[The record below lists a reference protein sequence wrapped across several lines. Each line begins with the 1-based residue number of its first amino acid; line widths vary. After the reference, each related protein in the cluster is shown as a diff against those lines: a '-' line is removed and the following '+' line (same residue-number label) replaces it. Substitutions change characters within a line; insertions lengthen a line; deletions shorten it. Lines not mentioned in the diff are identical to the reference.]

1 MNIVLFGP
9 PGAGKGTQSDKIV
22 KDFGLTKI
30 STGDLLRNEIEKG
43 SSLGAK
49 IKSIIDEG
57 NLVSD
62 DIINN
67 LIENIL
73 GNANSY
79 KGIIFDGYP
88 RNLRQAQSLDTL
100 LKKYNQKISCVLS
113 LEVNKNA
120 IIERITSRLICSIC
134 GSIFNKHFNKA
145 TKDNHSCDPKFL
157 ITRSDDN
164 IKTVENRFETYNKE
178 TMPIIKYYINQNILK
193 EIDGMQKID
202 QIYKEIRQ
210 IIDSLDT

>member
-22 KDFGLTKI
+22 KDFGLIKI
-30 STGDLLRNEIEKG
+30 STGDLLRNEIEKA
-43 SSLGAK
+43 SSLGVK
-49 IKSIIDEG
+49 IKSIIDKG

-73 GNANSY
+73 TNTTHY

-88 RNLRQAQSLDTL
+88 RNLNQAKSLDIL
-100 LKKYNQKISCVLS
+100 LKKYNQNISCVLG
-113 LEVNKNA
+113 LKVEKKT
-120 IIERITSRLICSIC
+120 IIERITSRQICLKC
-134 GSIFNKHFNKA
+134 GSIFNRHFNQA
-145 TKDNHSCDPKFL
+145 TKDNHSCDSKFL
-157 ITRSDDN
+157 ATRSDDN
-164 IKTVENRFETYNKE
+164 LKTIENRFETYNKE

-202 QIYKEIRQ
+202 QLYKEIRQ
-210 IIDSLDT
+210 IIDSLET

>member
-1 MNIVLFGP
+1 MNLVLFGP
-9 PGAGKGTQSDKIV
+9 PGAGKGTQSDKIA
-22 KDFGLTKI
+22 KDFSLTKI
-30 STGDLLRNEIEKG
+30 STGDLLRNEIEKV
-43 SSLGAK
+43 SSLGDK

-57 NLVSD
+57 KLISD

-73 GNANSY
+73 SNTNSY
-79 KGIIFDGYP
+79 NGLIFDGYP
-88 RNLRQAQSLDTL
+88 RNLNQAKSLDIL

-113 LEVNKNA
+113 LKVEKKT
-120 IIERITSRLICSIC
+120 IIERITSRLICSKC
-134 GSIFNKHFNKA
+134 GSIFNRHFNQA
-145 TKDNHSCDPKFL
+145 TKDNHSCDSKYL

-164 IKTVENRFETYNKE
+164 IKTVENRFETYNRE
-178 TMPIIKYYINQNILK
+178 TTPIIKYYINQNILK